1 MDYLPFVLLAVF
13 AVLLWNQSRN
23 RKKQAQQLAAALE
36 PGCEVM
42 LSSGIF
48 AVVEAIADD
57 RVIVTTAG
65 STKLEVV
72 RGAIVRVTKSAAE
85 SKPAVKTPAA
95 TASRAA
101 AKRSAPAAKK
111 PAAKAVKK

>member
-23 RKKQAQQLAAALE
+23 RKKQAEQLAAALE

-57 RVIVTTAG
+57 RLIVTTAG

-72 RGAIVRVTKSAAE
+72 RGAVLRVTKPAAE
-85 SKPAVKTPAA
+85 VKPAAKKT
-95 TASRAA
+95 TTSRAT
-101 AKRSAPAAKK
+101 AKRSTAVAKK

>member
-1 MDYLPFVLLAVF
+1 
-13 AVLLWNQSRN
+13 
-23 RKKQAQQLAAALE
+23 
-36 PGCEVM
+36 M

>member
-13 AVLLWNQSRN
+13 AVLLWSQSRN

-72 RGAIVRVTKSAAE
+72 RGAIVRVTKSAAQA
-85 SKPAVKTPAA
+85 KPAVKKPAA

-101 AKRSAPAAKK
+101 TKLSTPAAKK

>member
-72 RGAIVRVTKSAAE
+72 RGAIVRVTK
-85 SKPAVKTPAA
+85 PASVAKPAA

-101 AKRSAPAAKK
+101 AKRSAPVAKK